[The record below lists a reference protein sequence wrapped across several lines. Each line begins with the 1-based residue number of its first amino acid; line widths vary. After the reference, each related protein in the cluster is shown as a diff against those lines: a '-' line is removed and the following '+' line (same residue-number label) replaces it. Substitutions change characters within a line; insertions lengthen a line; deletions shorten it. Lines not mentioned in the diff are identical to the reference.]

1 MVTIEREYLGKL
13 LRLQAFCVGEDW
25 CVICSGGERP
35 HVGAVSL
42 SQAYCS
48 YGGKPTADL
57 SCVSVHG
64 HKDTELGNLLARHI
78 AKTTGK
84 NAAVICGIHYD
95 DLNHEQ
101 IGEIV
106 ALCREMC
113 DIALK
118 SDGCEKSPRC
128 DCGSQWENDLQ
139 T

>member
-35 HVGAVSL
+35 HIGSVSL
-42 SQAYCS
+42 SQSYCS
-48 YGGKPTADL
+48 ASGKPAADL
-57 SCVSVHG
+57 SCLSVHG
-64 HKDTELGNLLARHI
+64 HKDTEISNLLAHQI

-84 NAAVICGIHYD
+84 NAAVICGIHYQ

-101 IGEIV
+101 IGEII

-118 SDGCEKSPRC
+118 NDGCVKDPGG
-128 DCGSQWENDLQ
+128 D
-139 T
+139 